1 MTDDAQGQEQS
12 GRRSGR
18 RRGAALAA
26 ALVLAAVGASAA
38 ASGALSEPPPVP
50 AANEMR
56 TEIDAMIESGM
67 SPDDPKIQMLE
78 DEVAELEAGATATPR
93 REPGVDVA
101 ATLEAA
107 EAAEAAEDAGV
118 STRSAGPSATPGA
131 AGGPAAGGGQPAWE
145 SGPVQCEAV
154 PGLLGAAEI
163 AAALCVSVP
172 QPDGTSRYVA
182 VGPDGTVRSVA
193 FGHDGDVRRLD
204 DTAGGVPAALAPGAT
219 VTPEGDLV
227 LTPPGGAAVT
237 VDLR

>member
-1 MTDDAQGQEQS
+1 MTDDARGQKQPGWWS
-12 GRRSGR
+12 RRQ
-18 RRGAALAA
+18 GAALAA
-26 ALVLAAVGASAA
+26 TLVLAAVGASAA
-38 ASGALSEPPPVP
+38 ASAALSEPPPVP

-56 TEIDAMIESGM
+56 AEIDAMIESGM

-93 REPGVDVA
+93 REPGVDVG

-107 EAAEAAEDAGV
+107 EAAEAAEDADV
-118 STRSAGPSATPGA
+118 STRSAGPSAAPGA
-131 AGGPAAGGGQPAWE
+131 AGVPAGGGQPAWE

-163 AAALCVSVP
+163 AGALCVSVP

-182 VGPDGTVRSVA
+182 VAPDGTVRSVA

-204 DTAGGVPAALAPGAT
+204 DTAGGVPAAPRLGAT